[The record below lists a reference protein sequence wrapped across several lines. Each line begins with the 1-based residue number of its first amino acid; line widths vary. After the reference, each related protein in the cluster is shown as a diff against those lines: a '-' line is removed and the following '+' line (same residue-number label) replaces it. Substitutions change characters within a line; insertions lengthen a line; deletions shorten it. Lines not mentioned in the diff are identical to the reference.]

1 MLTGGYTDHMMGR
14 VDDGNDGAGFQ
25 SRPNL
30 ANFVAIPQN
39 MRPSGT
45 LDVTSAQ
52 TECTTAQH
60 NACRMIYVDRAT
72 GDAYCR
78 HSASD
83 GLPECKVPAAICLQ
97 DPR

>member
-39 MRPSGT
+39 MRPFGT

-52 TECTTAQH
+52 TECTTAQQ
-60 NACRMIYVDRAT
+60 NSCV
-72 GDAYCR
+72 
-78 HSASD
+78 
-83 GLPECKVPAAICLQ
+83 V
-97 DPR
+97 